1 MKFIAVA
8 AALVAFAFASASA
21 QTSPSNTI
29 VGNAIAIPEL
39 STLVSIVASP
49 GYEEVLK
56 ALNNPAAN
64 LTLFA
69 PNNAAF
75 AKLPAVP
82 DYETLLA
89 VLYYHV
95 VPARVRSTDLGALQF
110 PSSLM
115 SNASLV
121 NIGAGKAQVL
131 EVIKANGAVDVVF
144 GIPGSPTYTARVTTA
159 DIACSNGFIHIIN
172 LVLLPP
178 ATASATAI
186 AAGLNN
192 LAYALT
198 VTGLL
203 DTVDA
208 LTAITVFA
216 PTDAAFDAIPGWR
229 TLPIAT
235 LTNILLY
242 HVVPAVAYSTSL
254 VDGQV
259 VPTLQGQTL
268 RITTVGGVKVN
279 GVDVVLANALIK
291 NGVVHVIDEVL
302 LPAKKF

>member
-1 MKFIAVA
+1 MKLFATLAALALTALTVA
-8 AALVAFAFASASA
+8 AQL
-21 QTSPSNTI
+21 SPSNTI
-29 VGNAIAIPEL
+29 VGNALQIPEL
-39 STLVSIVASP
+39 SSLVGIVASP
-49 GYEEVLK
+49 GYEAVLE
-56 ALNNPAAN
+56 ALNNPNAN

-75 AKLPAVP
+75 ARLPAVP
-82 DYETLLA
+82 DYETLIA

-95 VPARVRSTDLGALQF
+95 IPARVRSVDLAPLQF

-131 EVIKANGAVDVVF
+131 EVIRSGNGVQVVF
-144 GIPGSPTYTARVTTA
+144 GIPGSPTYTAAVTTA
-159 DIACSNGFIHIIN
+159 DIACSNGYIHIVD

-178 ATASATAI
+178 DKASTTAI

-203 DTVDA
+203 DTVDS
-208 LTAITVFA
+208 LSSITVFA
-216 PTDAAFDAIPGWR
+216 PTDAAFDAIPNWR
-229 TLPIAT
+229 QLPVAD

-242 HVVPAVAYSTSL
+242 HVVPAVAYSVDL

-259 VPTLQGQTL
+259 VPTLQGQTI
-268 RITTVGGVKVN
+268 RISTVGGVRAN
-279 GVDVVLANALIK
+279 DANVVVANALIK

-302 LPAKKF
+302 LPARA

>member
-1 MKFIAVA
+1 MKLFATAFAVAVA
-8 AALVAFAFASASA
+8 AVAFVSA
-21 QTSPSNTI
+21 QVLPTNTI
-29 VGNAIAIPEL
+29 VGNAVAIPEL

-49 GYEEVLK
+49 GYEDVLD
-56 ALNNPAAN
+56 ALNDPAAN

-75 AKLPAVP
+75 DTLPAVP
-82 DYETLLA
+82 DYETLIA

-95 VPARVRSTDLGALQF
+95 VPARVRSVDLGTLQF

-121 NIGAGKAQVL
+121 NIGAGQAQVL
-131 EVIKANGAVDVVF
+131 EVIKANGNVDVVF
-144 GIPGSPTYTARVTTA
+144 GIPGSPAYTARVTTA
-159 DIACSNGFIHIIN
+159 DIACVNGFIHIVN

-178 ATASATAI
+178 AEASVTAV

-229 TLPIAT
+229 TLPIST

-242 HVVPAVAYSTSL
+242 HVVPAVAYSTDL
-254 VDGQV
+254 VDGQI

-268 RITTVGGVKVN
+268 RITTDGGVRVN

-302 LPAKKF
+302 LPSKKW

>member
-1 MKFIAVA
+1 MRFFAAVA
-8 AALVAFAFASASA
+8 AVAASAFAVVSA
-21 QTSPSNTI
+21 QVLPTNTI

-49 GYEEVLK
+49 GYEEVLS
-56 ALNNPAAN
+56 ALDNPAAN

-82 DYETLLA
+82 DYETLIA

-95 VPARVRSTDLGALQF
+95 VPARVRSSDLGALQF

-115 SNASLV
+115 ANATLV

-131 EVIKANGAVDVVF
+131 EVIKTSGFVDVVF
-144 GIPGSPTYTARVTTA
+144 GIPGSPAYTARVVTA
-159 DIACSNGFIHIIN
+159 DIACINGYIHIID

-178 ATASATAI
+178 ASASTTAL

-203 DTVDA
+203 ETVDA

-229 TLPIAT
+229 TLPIST

-242 HVVPAVAYSTSL
+242 HVVPVVAYSTDL

-268 RITTVGGVKVN
+268 RITTAGGVRVN

-291 NGVVHVIDEVL
+291 NGVVHVVDEVL
-302 LPAKKF
+302 LPAKQW